1 MRRKIY
7 FFSAHQPPLGY
18 NTLLKKR
25 RIKEARV
32 LMLSLCK
39 KGKNGMKT
47 LFKSEDTVQT
57 LIKADEKGEVLAVA
71 YPMGVADAD
80 GDFVDTMEAIE
91 SMAHSFMKEGAQLDI
106 EHNGEVLGRED
117 AYVKESFIV
126 QKGDERFSAWPGYDG
141 EPVDVTGAWAVKLQ
155 IDNPELRAAFRD
167 GEWDGV
173 SLFGPAAVEDV
184 ELKAAST
191 SGQPATIDMNQE
203 ELQSLLAAQEERLTE
218 MVKSLLETPEEVAEE
233 VVEKAEE
240 ASSAT
245 LPTFTGDVT
254 DPEALAEYE
263 KALRAFEL
271 QKAIESGDMT
281 ADTLAEMRKSLL
293 EVDSDTP
300 AEEPAPEEE
309 ELEKSD
315 LAPEEGDSD
324 EVRELKAKLFK
335 AQKASNAPV
344 AGNVS
349 EEELAKSDKSDL
361 ISDLVNRVNTP
372 RSNGGGFNIVQG

>member
-1 MRRKIY
+1 
-7 FFSAHQPPLGY
+7 
-18 NTLLKKR
+18 
-25 RIKEARV
+25 
-32 LMLSLCK
+32 MLSLCK

-47 LFKSEDTVQT
+47 LFKSSDAVST
-57 LIKADEKGEVLAVA
+57 LIKGDAEKGEVLAVA
-71 YPMGVADAD
+71 YPLGVADAD

-106 EHNGEVLGRED
+106 EHNGEVLSKDD

-126 QKGDERFSAWPGYDG
+126 QKGDERFSNWPGYDG
-141 EPVDVTGAWAVKLQ
+141 EPVDVTGAWAVKIQ
-155 IDNPELRAAFRD
+155 IDNPELRSAFRD
-167 GEWDGV
+167 GAWDGV

-184 ELKAAST
+184 EIKAASQQT
-191 SGQPATIDMNQE
+191 AQQGIIDMNQE
-203 ELQSLLAAQEERLTE
+203 ELQGLLAAQEERLTE
-218 MVKSLLETPEEVAEE
+218 MVKSLLEKSEAVADEE
-233 VVEKAEE
+233 VVEEVEKASN
-240 ASSAT
+240 A

-281 ADTLAEMRKSLL
+281 ADNLAEMRKALQN
-293 EVDSDTP
+293 VDSEES
-300 AEEPAPEEE
+300 AEEPAEEEAPAEEAAE

-315 LAPEEGDSD
+315 LAPEEGDSE

-344 AGNVS
+344 AAATS
-349 EEELAKSDKSDL
+349 EEELAKSDKVEL
-361 ISDLVNRVNTP
+361 INDLVSRVNTP
-372 RSNGGGFNIVQG
+372 RSTGGGFNIVQG

>member
-1 MRRKIY
+1 
-7 FFSAHQPPLGY
+7 
-18 NTLLKKR
+18 
-25 RIKEARV
+25 
-32 LMLSLCK
+32 MLSLCK

-47 LFKSEDTVQT
+47 LFKSENAVQT
-57 LIKADEKGEVLAVA
+57 LMKADEKGEVLAVA
-71 YPMGVADAD
+71 YPLGVADAD

-155 IDNPELRAAFRD
+155 IDNPDLRAAFRD

-173 SLFGPAAVEDV
+173 SLFGPAAVEEI
-184 ELKAAST
+184 ELKSAST
-191 SGQPATIDMNQE
+191 SVQSDTIDMNQE

-218 MVKSLLETPEEVAEE
+218 MVKGLLSKSEAVVEEV
-233 VVEKAEE
+233 EE
-240 ASSAT
+240 AVEAPVESS

-263 KALRAFEL
+263 KALRAYEL

-281 ADTLAEMRKSLL
+281 ADNLAEMRKSLL
-293 EVDSDTP
+293 SVDSDAP
-300 AEEPAPEEE
+300 AEEPAAEEE
-309 ELEKSD
+309 SLEKSD
-315 LAPEEGDSD
+315 LAPVEGDSD
-324 EVRELKAKLFK
+324 EVAELKAKLFK

-349 EEELAKSDKSDL
+349 EEELAKSDKSEL